1 MKGGLGKES
10 VLVVDAFTSKAEPR
24 IWNFNNIRSLEN
36 EELEFYI
43 KNELLIEIQTP
54 LWCKAQLFKQKSNS
68 CKLVITTDIRL
79 RTPLYSHYT
88 GVLTTHRFLFTSFSV
103 IVSLKF

>member
-10 VLVVDAFTSKAEPR
+10 VVVVDAFTSKAETR

-43 KNELLIEIQTP
+43 KNEL
-54 LWCKAQLFKQKSNS
+54 
-68 CKLVITTDIRL
+68 
-79 RTPLYSHYT
+79 
-88 GVLTTHRFLFTSFSV
+88 
-103 IVSLKF
+103 